1 MSFDKG
7 VRHME
12 IYDSRQI
19 DTLALEKRLGRS
31 VKLYEKSV
39 TSLGEC
45 IIALIRVSAETYLVA
60 QGSGPVFDELTG
72 RTEQGCKICPADHAN
87 RLVLNK
93 YLPYTAPVA
102 NTTKRPSLGLGDR
115 LGRAGAG
122 HIQALKGS
130 RVFPILA
137 QQSIRELTFTGRS
150 FDDVIDAAAYAVF
163 QEGYTTGYGADGDHL
178 KKCEDIEKAL
188 KQGATMITLDSSEQI
203 DNSIATLEEDA
214 LLARYQQLEQRTRE
228 LYERLYQEQLI
239 SIGEDSLKLDRK
251 HLMQDVLTYHKA
263 LDFIQMVY
271 ERYISTS
278 SKPLDFEISIDE
290 TDTPTDPKSHV
301 FIASELKRRQVVVS
315 TLAPR
320 FIGEFQ
326 KGIDYIGDLDLFT
339 ADLGLHAAIAEHFGY
354 RLSIHSGSDKF
365 SIFPILAKTI
375 KGSFHVKT
383 AGTNWLEAVRLV
395 ALKDPALYRRMH
407 AHALKRFPD
416 AKKFYHVT
424 TKPDRITALEEVQDS
439 DLWRYL
445 EDDNTRQVLH
455 ITYGYL
461 LRDLNEQGE
470 SLLGDELFDLLGREE
485 EGYRSLLAKHI
496 GKHLSLLGFTS

>member
-1 MSFDKG
+1 
-7 VRHME
+7 ME
-12 IYDSRQI
+12 LYDSRQI
-19 DTLALEKRLGRS
+19 DTHALETRLGKP

-45 IIALIRVSAETYLVA
+45 IIAMIRCDTTKYIVA
-60 QGSGPVFDELTG
+60 HGSGPVFDELAG
-72 RTEQGCKICPADHAN
+72 EAGQMIKICPADHAN

-115 LGRAGAG
+115 LGQATAG
-122 HIQALKGS
+122 HIQALQGTN
-130 RVFPILA
+130 VFPFFA
-137 QQSIRELTFTGRS
+137 QQSIRELNFTGRS

-178 KKCEDIEKAL
+178 KRCEDIEKSL
-188 KQGATMITLDSSEQI
+188 PQGATMITLDSSEQI
-203 DNSIATLEEDA
+203 DNLIQSLDEEA
-214 LLARYQQLEQRTRE
+214 LLGRYQQLDHEIRE
-228 LYERLYQEQLI
+228 RFEKLYQEQLFT
-239 SIGEDSLKLDRK
+239 IGEEVIKLDRM

-271 ERYISTS
+271 ENYIRTS
-278 SKPLDFEISIDE
+278 SKPIDFEISIDE
-290 TDTPTDPKSHV
+290 TDTPTNPKSHL
-301 FIASELKRRQVVVS
+301 FIALELKRRQVAVS

-326 KGIDYIGDLDLFT
+326 KGIDYIGDLEEFG
-339 ADLGLHAAIAEHFGY
+339 ADLAQHATIANHFGY

-395 ALKDPALYRRMH
+395 ALKDPGLYRRMH
-407 AHALKRFPD
+407 AHALKRFAD

-424 TKPDRITALEEVQDS
+424 TKLDRINALEEVQDS
-439 DLWRYL
+439 ELWRYL
-445 EDDNTRQVLH
+445 EDDNARQLLH

-461 LRDLNEQGE
+461 LKDTNEQGG
-470 SLLGDELFDLLGREE
+470 SLLGDELFNLLAREE
-485 EGYRSLLAKHI
+485 QEYQSLLAKHI
-496 GKHLSLLGFTS
+496 GKHLSLLGFSKQ

>member
-1 MSFDKG
+1 
-7 VRHME
+7 ME
-12 IYDSRQI
+12 LYDSRQI
-19 DTLALEKRLGRS
+19 DTLALERRLGKP

-45 IIALIRVSAETYLVA
+45 IIALVRSEKDKYVVA

-72 RTEQGCKICPADHAN
+72 EVAQACKICPADHAN

-93 YLPYTAPVA
+93 YLPYTIPVA
-102 NTTKRPSLGLGDR
+102 NTSKRPSLGLGDR
-115 LGRAGAG
+115 LGEATAG
-122 HIQALKGS
+122 HIQALMGTK
-130 RVFPILA
+130 VFPIFA
-137 QQSIRELTFTGRS
+137 QQSIRELNFTGRS

-178 KKCEDIEKAL
+178 KKCEDIEKSL

-203 DNSIATLEEDA
+203 DNSIQGLDTDA
-214 LLARYQQLEQRTRE
+214 LLARYQQLGQETRTM
-228 LYERLYQEQLI
+228 YEKLYQEQLI
-239 SIGEDSLKLDRK
+239 TIGDEMYKLDRT

-271 ERYISTS
+271 ESYICTS
-278 SKPLDFEISIDE
+278 SRPIDFEISIDE

-301 FIASELKRRQVVVS
+301 FIALELKRRQVVVS

-339 ADLGLHAAIAEHFGY
+339 ADLAQHAAIADHYGY

-395 ALKDPALYRRMH
+395 ALKDPSLYRRMH
-407 AHALKRFPD
+407 EHALKRFSD

-424 TKPDRITALEEVQDS
+424 TRLDHISTLQEVEDS
-439 DLWRYL
+439 ELWRYL
-445 EDDNTRQVLH
+445 EDDNARQLLH

-461 LRDLNEQGE
+461 LRDENDTGTK
-470 SLLGDELFDLLGREE
+470 LLGDDLFGLLAREE
-485 EGYRSLLAKHI
+485 ELYQALLAKHI
-496 GKHLSLLGFTS
+496 GKHLSLLGFSK